1 MNIKQKLSN
10 KKLQLGTAL
19 IAILAISITP
29 AIAAT
34 SSAKGQAATGKTTSI
49 TLDGVNFGD
58 DGSQWSNDGE
68 CDDPRFVGEGTAVD
82 MEDTDI
88 LHDATDCST
97 LYQSG
102 EISLK
107 PAPGDIISTIDFG
120 DNSSEWANNNICDDP
135 RFGGEGTDELLLDED
150 MSHDSADCKSLFL
163 SGAIQYLGDDINM
176 QTVEFDGINFGDNTS
191 EWKSDGEC
199 DDPRF
204 RGAGMAGQ
212 LVDADL
218 GHDAQDCLA
227 LYKDGSITLS
237 GDAAPM
243 PTGNIDFGD
252 DSSQW
257 ANDNECD
264 DPRFAGEGV
273 SGILLDSDLGHDA
286 SDCATLFNAG
296 KIYLAGGDSETANNS
311 IDFGDDDN
319 QYANDGECDDPR
331 FAGPGVASVL
341 LDEDLGHDAS
351 DCRVLYESGQ
361 IQLANSTSGGIVSS
375 ATNYGDNEGQWAS
388 DGECDDP
395 RFIGDGMAT
404 QLSAV
409 DIGHDAADCQSLVQS
424 NQIAL
429 ITASNLDFGDD
440 ESQWPND
447 GECDDP
453 RFAGEGT
460 ASKLDPKNLGHDAT
474 DCRALLSSGAVQF
487 VGGVLSIV
495 NSADVLNATPVPN
508 NSSSSLI
515 NFGDDSSQWSNDGE
529 CDDPRFSGPG
539 SAQQLVEADRERD
552 ATDCRAL
559 FEAGEI
565 QLSGTS
571 SLKSFHNSGFDFGDN
586 TSEYA
591 NNQSCDDPRFT
602 GPGTDEI
609 LLAEDEAHDANDCK
623 ALFRAGQVSLAS
635 DLFLDF
641 GHDTSQWANDG
652 ECDDPRFTG
661 KSMAAD
667 LDNINI
673 LQDATD
679 CRASFELGRI
689 YLISD
694 GRIDFGDDSSDWS
707 NDNECDDPRFG
718 GHGVASGA
726 NNENTLKDATDCR
739 VQYLAA
745 NIYLRSAQSSI
756 SFINFGDNTS
766 NWASDGECDDPR
778 FFGPGSANEL
788 VDEDLGHD
796 ADDCRILLN
805 TGQIQ
810 LGATAVF
817 GKPKGAETASENS
830 IDFGDDSSQWSN
842 DGECDDPRFSGQG
855 VASTLLDSDLGRD
868 ATDCRSLFNSGLIE
882 YIGGEANTTTS
893 SSIIHQGI
901 DFGDNS
907 SDYANNQICDDL
919 RFGGQGVDEILLPE
933 DEGHDATDCLTNFM
947 AGTVTLAQTSIPS
960 APTPGGID
968 FGDDTSSWANDNECD
983 DPRFEGEGVSGILLD
998 DDLGHDATDCS
1009 ALFSQ
1014 GKIQLVGDAP
1024 SAPAQTGAID
1034 FGDNTSTWAN
1044 DNRCDDP
1051 RFEGEGTS
1059 PPLLPEDEG
1068 HDANDCAALFEQGQV
1083 QLIGETSTA
1092 STTSIDPSNI
1102 DFGDNTS
1109 LFADDNECDDPRFK
1123 GPGMAPAPQFIGD
1136 TRHDANDCQALFNDG
1151 EISLAQ

>member
-10 KKLQLGTAL
+10 KKLHKKLQLNTAL
-19 IAILAISITP
+19 IAILAISLTP
-29 AIAAT
+29 AFAGSLA
-34 SSAKGQAATGKTTSI
+34 AKGQTTTGKISSI
-49 TLDGVNFGD
+49 TLDGINFGD

-68 CDDPRFVGEGTAVD
+68 CDDPRFIGEGTAVD

-102 EISLK
+102 DVSLK
-107 PAPGDIISTIDFG
+107 PAPGDIVSTINFG

-150 MSHDSADCKSLFL
+150 MNHDSVDCKALFL

-176 QTVEFDGINFGDNTS
+176 QTVEFDGISFGDNTS

-204 RGAGMAGQ
+204 RGAGMATQ

-237 GDAAPM
+237 GDATPI
-243 PTGNIDFGD
+243 PTGTIDFGD

-273 SGILLDSDLGHDA
+273 SGILLDSDLGRDA
-286 SDCATLFNAG
+286 SDCSALFDAG
-296 KIYLAGGDSETANNS
+296 KIYLAGSNGETTNNAL
-311 IDFGDDDN
+311 DFGDDD
-319 QYANDGECDDPR
+319 GR
-331 FAGPGVASVL
+331 WAG
-341 LDEDLGHDAS
+341 
-351 DCRVLYESGQ
+351 
-361 IQLANSTSGGIVSS
+361 
-375 ATNYGDNEGQWAS
+375 

-395 RFIGDGMAT
+395 RFIGEGMAT
-404 QLSAV
+404 QLSAE
-409 DIGHDAADCQSLVQS
+409 DIGHDASDCQSLVQS
-424 NQIAL
+424 GNIAL
-429 ITASNLDFGDD
+429 ITAANLDFGDD

-453 RFAGEGT
+453 RFAGDGT

-474 DCRALLSSGAVQF
+474 DCRALLDSGAVQF
-487 VGGVLSIV
+487 VGGILSIV
-495 NSADVLNATPVPN
+495 DPVQVMNATPIPD
-508 NSSSSLI
+508 NSPASLI
-515 NFGDDSSQWSNDGE
+515 NWGDDSSQWSNDGE

-539 SAQQLVEADRERD
+539 SAQQLVDADRERD
-552 ATDCRAL
+552 ATDCRTL

-565 QLSGTS
+565 QLSAGNA
-571 SLKSFHNSGFDFGDN
+571 LRGFHNTGFDFGDN

-591 NNQSCDDPRFT
+591 NNQTCDDPRFT
-602 GPGTDEI
+602 GPGTDGI
-609 LLAEDEAHDANDCK
+609 LLAEDEGRDANDCK
-623 ALFRAGQVSLAS
+623 ALFRVGQVSLAS
-635 DLFLDF
+635 DLSLDF
-641 GHDTSQWANDG
+641 GRDTSQWANDG
-652 ECDDPRFTG
+652 ECDDPRFAG

-667 LDNINI
+667 LDDVNI

-679 CRASFELGRI
+679 CRGSFELGRI
-689 YLISD
+689 YLIAD
-694 GRIDFGDDSSDWS
+694 GKIDFGDDSSDWA
-707 NDNECDDPRFG
+707 NDNECDDPRFAG
-718 GHGVASGA
+718 PGVASGA
-726 NNENTLKDATDCR
+726 VDENILKDASDCR
-739 VQYLAA
+739 AQYRAA
-745 NIYLRSAQSSI
+745 NAYLLGAQGSAAA
-756 SFINFGDNTS
+756 INFGDNTS
-766 NWASDGECDDPR
+766 TWASDGECDDPR
-778 FFGPGSANEL
+778 FFGPGSADEL

-796 ADDCRILLN
+796 AVDCRALLDA
-805 TGQIQ
+805 GQIQ
-810 LGATAVF
+810 FGATPEF
-817 GKPKGAETASENS
+817 GKPKGGETPSTSA

-842 DGECDDPRFSGQG
+842 DGECDDPRFAGQG

-868 ATDCRSLFNSGLIE
+868 ATDCRSLFDDGIIE
-882 YIGGEANTTTS
+882 YIGGETSTATS

-919 RFGGQGVDEILLPE
+919 RFGGQGVDDVLLPE
-933 DEGHDATDCLTNFM
+933 DEGHDATDCLNHFM

-968 FGDDTSSWANDNECD
+968 FGDDSSSWANDNECD
-983 DPRFEGEGVSGILLD
+983 DPRFEGEGVSGVLLD
-998 DDLGHDATDCS
+998 DDLGRDASDCS

-1014 GKIQLVGDAP
+1014 GKIQLIGDAP
-1024 SAPAQTGAID
+1024 SVPAQTGAID

-1068 HDANDCAALFEQGQV
+1068 RDADDCAALFGQGKV
-1083 QLIGETSTA
+1083 QLIGQADTA
-1092 STTSIDPSNI
+1092 MDTAAMDTPIDPDNI
-1102 DFGDNTS
+1102 DFGDNIS
-1109 LFADDNECDDPRFK
+1109 LFADDNECDDPRFT
-1123 GPGMAPAPQFIGD
+1123 GAGMAPAPQFAGD
-1136 TRHDANDCQALFNDG
+1136 LGHDANDCQALFDDG